1 MNRKGIIL
9 AGGKGTRLYPITLG
23 GPKTLLP
30 VYDVPMIYHPICTLM
45 LSNIKEILIIT
56 TPEDNSSFR
65 NLLGDGSLWG
75 LNIEYTVQ
83 AEPKGIAEALL
94 LADDFLNGNPSVLI
108 LGDNIFYGDG
118 LATKLE
124 EVSLSKENTVFAYK
138 VDDPERFGVC
148 EFDINKRVISLEE
161 KPIKPKSNYAVVGLY
176 FYDENAPSYAREL
189 DPSPRGELEITDL
202 NIKYMNDENLF
213 VEPLGKGYA
222 WLDAGTTESFFDAS
236 VFVRTLEK
244 RQGFKVACPEE
255 IAFKKKMI
263 TSEVILKI
271 ANKLK
276 GNDYGKYLTKLVEN
290 K

>member
-23 GPKTLLP
+23 GPKALLP

-124 EVSLSKENTVFAYK
+124 EVSLSKENTVFAYR

-148 EFDINKRVISLEE
+148 EFDINK
-161 KPIKPKSNYAVVGLY
+161 
-176 FYDENAPSYAREL
+176 
-189 DPSPRGELEITDL
+189 
-202 NIKYMNDENLF
+202 
-213 VEPLGKGYA
+213 
-222 WLDAGTTESFFDAS
+222 
-236 VFVRTLEK
+236 
-244 RQGFKVACPEE
+244 
-255 IAFKKKMI
+255 
-263 TSEVILKI
+263 
-271 ANKLK
+271 
-276 GNDYGKYLTKLVEN
+276 
-290 K
+290 